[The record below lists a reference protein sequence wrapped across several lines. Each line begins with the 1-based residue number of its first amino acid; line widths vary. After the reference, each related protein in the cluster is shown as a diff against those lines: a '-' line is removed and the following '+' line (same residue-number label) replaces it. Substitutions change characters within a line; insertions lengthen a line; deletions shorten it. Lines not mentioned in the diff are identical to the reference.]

1 MPIAGLQHIQHF
13 VKSSSDSGAAFSHLC
28 LIYSNAHFFDVALL
42 NNNGKVIEADRYQ
55 SLNNP
60 ASSIKLPEVKHTVLA
75 LESKYSTLVPE
86 QLFSEENASVFLS
99 SQLSESTNQFV
110 FLHFYLPE
118 LQAYLV
124 SAFDPHLLD
133 RSQQIVS
140 NEILVDASV
149 GLLTHWK
156 LQAKQSNDTFISIA
170 WRENSVEFTA
180 WDKGK
185 LHSYSKQLIQG
196 SEDVSYLL
204 FYFIEQLPL
213 HFRST
218 NIYYSGWHSQQQAI
232 VETLEQYHE
241 KCFTDES
248 FNQSFFTDLNRDQQ
262 SHLLTHLLSLTLCA

>member
-1 MPIAGLQHIQHF
+1 MPVAGLQHIQQL

-28 LIYSNAHFFDVALL
+28 LIYSSSQFFDIALL
-42 NNNGKVIEADRYQ
+42 NNSGKIIEADRYQ

-60 ASSIKLPEVKHTVLA
+60 TSSINLPRAKHNVLA
-75 LESKYSTLVPE
+75 VESKYSTLVPE
-86 QLFSEENASVFLS
+86 QLFTEENASIFLS

-118 LQAYLV
+118 LQAYLI

-133 RSQQIVS
+133 KSQQIAS

-156 LQAKQSNDTFISIA
+156 LQAKQTNETFVSVA
-170 WRENSVEFTA
+170 WREHTVEFTS

-196 SEDVSYLL
+196 SEDVGYLL

-213 HFRST
+213 HFRSV
-218 NIYYSGWHSQQQAI
+218 NIYYSGWHSEQQTI
-232 VETLEQYHE
+232 IETLNKYHE

-248 FNQSFFTDLNRDQQ
+248 FNQSFFTDLNRDEQ
-262 SHLLTHLLSLTLCA
+262 SHLFTHLLSLTLCA